1 MLLAC
6 RDKSEA
12 RRWWLVQARRVSRSI
27 YAPLGPIC
35 LEHQDLCRPRLLRPW
50 AFESSTDLLL
60 WLRTTSSSRHE
71 GPGESRAPMLFRGVA
86 QGKMLQETREGT
98 TDYGRQATNCET
110 RSKLKETT
118 RTRNRVH
125 RECTVSWF
133 NDTSLRLNDAYIED
147 KSADENDLEG
157 RSDQLYRL
165 RSFP

>member
-12 RRWWLVQARRVSRSI
+12 RRWWWLVQARRISRSI

-35 LEHQDLCRPRLLRPW
+35 LEHQDLCRGYSALGP
-50 AFESSTDLLL
+50 
-60 WLRTTSSSRHE
+60 SRVPPIYFY
-71 GPGESRAPMLFRGVA
+71 GSVLPAAAGTRDPGESRALMLFRGVA

-98 TDYGRQATNCET
+98 TDYDREGTNCET

-125 RECTVSWF
+125 RECTLS
-133 NDTSLRLNDAYIED
+133 
-147 KSADENDLEG
+147 
-157 RSDQLYRL
+157 
-165 RSFP
+165 